1 MVIEFKNCCL
11 KICENCSLKSV
22 VEIHVF
28 SVYKTKKCVWYHILN
43 NMFQCS
49 KNWHLWPKLTF
60 FYSKNIFLMLLGLY
74 GWDWGD
80 NKAFDVWSGGP
91 YHVQDNYT
99 IATKTLVFAV

>member
-1 MVIEFKNCCL
+1 MFKKHKN
-11 KICENCSLKSV
+11 
-22 VEIHVF
+22 VF
-28 SVYKTKKCVWYHILN
+28 GMCVW
-43 NMFQCS
+43 FKKK

-80 NKAFDVWSGGP
+80 NKAFDVWSGGL

-99 IATKTLVFAV
+99 IATKTLVFAI

>member
-1 MVIEFKNCCL
+1 
-11 KICENCSLKSV
+11 
-22 VEIHVF
+22 
-28 SVYKTKKCVWYHILN
+28 
-43 NMFQCS
+43 
-49 KNWHLWPKLTF
+49 
-60 FYSKNIFLMLLGLY
+60 MLLGLY